1 MLKYIGLEV
10 YTPLLQIIN
19 MSIRVMLEPFMLKY
33 IGLEVYTP
41 LLEMINM
48 SIRVMLEPF
57 MLKLYNEIFELFS
70 IIQNKTF
77 NANNL
82 AKR

>member
-1 MLKYIGLEV
+1 
-10 YTPLLQIIN
+10 
-19 MSIRVMLEPFMLKY
+19 MLEPFMLKY
-33 IGLEVYTP
+33 IGLEVFTP
-41 LLEMINM
+41 LLEIINM

-57 MLKLYNEIFELFS
+57 MLKLYNEIFELCS

-82 AKR
+82 SKR